1 MFLIKKAVFKPIDCK
16 DSANRTQ
23 YQKKSKDF
31 LLALLRCRQSYPKIV
46 QGECNGKR
54 KTSVFQIGIAEPP
67 PESQKY
73 RLMSLVFHKNGYL
86 YD

>member
-31 LLALLRCRQSYPKIV
+31 LFTLLLDSSCWTLHAAALRAPAKKCFFLGIFVKIYVNLRK
-46 QGECNGKR
+46 
-54 KTSVFQIGIAEPP
+54 
-67 PESQKY
+67 
-73 RLMSLVFHKNGYL
+73 L
-86 YD
+86 

>member
-31 LLALLRCRQSYPKIV
+31 LLNCRGAAAALCCRSPGSCKKMVFSWDFCENI
-46 QGECNGKR
+46 CKFA
-54 KTSVFQIGIAEPP
+54 KT
-67 PESQKY
+67 
-73 RLMSLVFHKNGYL
+73 MTNSLINIMI
-86 YD
+86 

>member
-31 LLALLRCRQSYPKIV
+31 LLALLRCRLSYQKIV
-46 QGECNGKR
+46 QTLSCKR
-54 KTSVFQIGIAEPP
+54 SPGSCK
-67 PESQKY
+67 
-73 RLMSLVFHKNGYL
+73 KNGFFSWDFCENICKFAKTMTNPL
-86 YD
+86 I

>member
-31 LLALLRCRQSYPKIV
+31 LLALLLDSSCWTLHAAALRAPAK
-46 QGECNGKR
+46 
-54 KTSVFQIGIAEPP
+54 
-67 PESQKY
+67 
-73 RLMSLVFHKNGYL
+73 
-86 YD
+86 

>member
-31 LLALLRCRQSYPKIV
+31 LLALLRCCQSYPKIV
-46 QGECNGKR
+46 QTLSGLL
-54 KTSVFQIGIAEPP
+54 Q
-67 PESQKY
+67 
-73 RLMSLVFHKNGYL
+73 KNGFFSWDFCENKCKFAKTMTNPL
-86 YD
+86 TN

>member
-31 LLALLRCRQSYPKIV
+31 LLALLLDSSCWTLHANALRAPAKKMVFFLGIFVKIYV
-46 QGECNGKR
+46 NLR
-54 KTSVFQIGIAEPP
+54 K
-67 PESQKY
+67 
-73 RLMSLVFHKNGYL
+73 L
-86 YD
+86 